1 MLLSVV
7 QLSLRSIQGTKL
19 LRTVNIK
26 SITKCKYSTKWISR
40 KPVAIVNQNELFDV
54 DDTTKTKEQR
64 TLRTRKR
71 KLRINTDEKEEK
83 KKQKENEIEESTT
96 KPKYIALD
104 ADDKLVSSLIIDIK
118 TKKKREKNR
127 QMLLEGFRLIQ
138 DAIQAGIV
146 AKVIFF
152 SRLSD
157 VLPLSLPKEVKLYKI
172 PYRTIQLWSNLTTS
186 PGIIGIFEIP
196 DLDTKEPAEN
206 AIPLTIICDNI
217 REPGNLGTIVRA
229 AAAVGCEKLLL
240 MKGCVDLWQPK
251 VLRSAIGAHF
261 RLPIFTSISWNE
273 IPTLISDESAIFL
286 ADNNIAYE
294 NVLTDLKM
302 NPDTNEGSSIKVNDN
317 YVKQDNLDAHNEQIE
332 DNTINEL
339 IDQTKTYKST
349 AKTKL
354 LVKQLVSQLPVK
366 PYYAL
371 DFTKREVVFV
381 IGGETE
387 GISLESCKL
396 LRSRNCTRV
405 NIPLTNGVDS
415 LNVGVAVGIVTFEMK
430 RQFVT
435 RKIEDE

>member
-7 QLSLRSIQGTKL
+7 QLSLRSIHGTKL
-19 LRTVNIK
+19 LRTVNLR
-26 SITKCKYSTKWISR
+26 STTKCKYGTKWISR
-40 KPVAIVNQNELFDV
+40 RPVAIVNQNELFDT
-54 DDTTKTKEQR
+54 DDTTEEQR
-64 TLRTRKR
+64 TLRTRRR
-71 KLRINTDEKEEK
+71 KLRINTAEKEEK
-83 KKQKENEIEESTT
+83 KKEKENEIEESTT
-96 KPKYIALD
+96 TKSKYICLD
-104 ADDKLVSSLIIDIK
+104 ADDKLISSLMIDVK
-118 TKKKREKNR
+118 TKKRREKNR
-127 QMLLEGFRLIQ
+127 EMLLEGSRLIE

-146 AKVIFF
+146 PKVIFF

-157 VLPLSLPKEVKLYKI
+157 ILPLSLPKEVKLYKI

-186 PGIIGIFEIP
+186 PGIIGIFDIP
-196 DLDTKEPAEN
+196 DVSTKEPAEN
-206 AIPLTIICDNI
+206 AVPLTIICDNI

-240 MKGCVDLWQPK
+240 MKGCVDLWEPK

-261 RLPIFTSISWNE
+261 RLPISTSISWDE

-294 NVLTDLKM
+294 NVSTDFKM

-317 YVKQDNLDAHNEQIE
+317 YVKQDADNEQIE
-332 DNTINEL
+332 DNMINEL

-354 LVKQLVSQLPVK
+354 LVKQLISQLPVK

-371 DFTKREVVFV
+371 DFTEREIVFV